1 MRCYNLTTAR
11 QNLDRV
17 TVLIL
22 DAQKLEQIPP
32 EVWQM
37 PKLETLDLR
46 RNALKAL
53 PPNLATLSSLKTLL
67 LGQNQLKTLPDQLPN
82 LVQIDLSKN
91 RFAHFPV
98 VLNHLKELQSL
109 NLSSNR
115 LRHLPELNFPAL
127 KSLHLS
133 TNKIEEGCF
142 VAKGLPKLEKL
153 DLAHNAL
160 QKIEFRGNFST
171 LQSLNLTNNKLQILP
186 NNWELMPFLR
196 QLDLS
201 NNQLEHLPVS
211 LGSCVWLKTLL
222 LNKNKLV
229 LKNRYFSTFQR
240 LEELYVADNAFNQ
253 VPDLPATLRKID
265 LARNQV
271 THIPAVLFQIP
282 NLRLLDLSY
291 NPLSSL
297 KGVEQAVQLSQ
308 LGLKGVSLN
317 NLAQELL
324 AVSGSIVLKTSSADT
339 QWARFLNFLRA
350 CQRKTISLNARR
362 SLWMAHE
369 QQIAVKTLSLDQIMQ
384 GLNLGIPAFQERLRK
399 HLLGEPSSPL
409 TVIPEALALIGR
421 STQNKVS
428 LQARLAEKGIQLQKP
443 DQCKVWV
450 LGKAPYPEKLPLI
463 PNIQWLDERMLEQ
476 ILERELPSFDPTEQ
490 QNLQQ
495 LLTQRDPQFVH
506 LAVQLLSHHGVPVS
520 LLPSLYLVW
529 RWTADDKLRRELRA
543 LLERY
548 WPSSKRALLRSR
560 EKISPDLSG
569 EEVEIQLQKIARL
582 LETD

>member
-46 RNALKAL
+46 RNALKVLPQNLNAL
-53 PPNLATLSSLKTLL
+53 PSLKTLL
-67 LGQNQLKTLPDQLPN
+67 LGQNQLQTLPDQLPN

-115 LRHLPELNFPAL
+115 LRQLPELNFLAL

-133 TNKIEEGCF
+133 TNKIVEACF

-160 QKIEFRGNFST
+160 TKVEFRGNFST
-171 LQSLNLTNNKLQILP
+171 LQSLNLANNQLQTLP
-186 NNWELMPFLR
+186 DTWKLMPFLR

-201 NNQLEHLPVS
+201 NNQLEHLPLS
-211 LGSCVWLKTLL
+211 LSTCVWLKTLL

-229 LKNRYFSTFQR
+229 LKNHYFSTFQR
-240 LEELYVADNAFNQ
+240 LEELHLADNALNQ
-253 VPDLPATLRKID
+253 VPDLPATLRKMD
-265 LARNQV
+265 LARNRV
-271 THIPAVLFQIP
+271 THIPAALFQIP
-282 NLRLLDLSY
+282 NLRQLDLSY

-297 KGVEQAVQLSQ
+297 KGVEQAVPLSQ
-308 LGLKGVSLN
+308 LGLKGVPLA
-317 NLAQELL
+317 NLAPELL
-324 AVSGSIVLKTSSADT
+324 TLSGSIVLKTSSADA
-339 QWARFLNFLRA
+339 QWAGFLNFLRA
-350 CQRKTISLNARR
+350 CQRKTISLNVRR
-362 SLWMAHE
+362 SLWLAHE
-369 QQIAVKTLSLDQIMQ
+369 QQVVVKTLPLDQIMQ

-399 HLLGEPSSPL
+399 HLLGERSRPL
-409 TVIPEALALIGR
+409 TAMPEALALVGR

-443 DQCKVWV
+443 EQCRVWV
-450 LGKAPYPEKLPLI
+450 LGKAPYPEKLPPT
-463 PNIQWLDERMLEQ
+463 PNVQWLDERMLEQ
-476 ILERELPSFDPTEQ
+476 ILEPEQPSFDPNEQ

-495 LLTQRDPQFVH
+495 LLTQRDPQFVQ
-506 LAVQLLSHHGVPVS
+506 LAVQLLNHHGVPVA

-529 RWTADDKLRRELRA
+529 RWTVDDKLRRELRA

-548 WPSSKRALLRSR
+548 WPSAKRDLLRSR
-560 EKISPDLSG
+560 EKISPNLS
-569 EEVEIQLQKIARL
+569 EEELAEQLQKIRL
-582 LETD
+582 LLQD